1 MESKDTGDS
10 DIRRLAS
17 PEESSSDGFNVN
29 AKNGNRAMF
38 PVLFFFLGNI
48 ARDGVG
54 RGPE

>member
-1 MESKDTGDS
+1 MESKATGDS

-17 PEESSSDGFNVN
+17 PAESSSDGFNVN
-29 AKNGNRAMF
+29 AKNGNRAIF